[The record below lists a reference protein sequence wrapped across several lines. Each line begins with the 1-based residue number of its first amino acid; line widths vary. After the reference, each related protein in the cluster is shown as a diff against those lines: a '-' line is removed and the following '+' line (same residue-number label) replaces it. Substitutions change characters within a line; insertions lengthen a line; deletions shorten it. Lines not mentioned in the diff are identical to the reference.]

1 MLQTLEDHSGSVKAV
16 QFSSDGSKL
25 ASASHDHT
33 VIVWDP
39 NTGALLQTLDA
50 RLFVLDVTFS
60 ANGSFQQTKIGNF
73 ALQAV
78 LSGLSGRDA
87 WGSHLQVQGTLWYD
101 HKTIWSPP
109 GYLLPRLAGAALEPT
124 VASDRSSGA
133 IHAVDDDG

>member
-1 MLQTLEDHSGSVKAV
+1 MTLEGHSNGVTAV

-25 ASASHDHT
+25 GSASHDHT

-39 NTGALLQTLDA
+39 NTGALLQKLDA
-50 RLFVLDVTFS
+50 QQFVSDVAFS
-60 ANGSFQQTKIGNF
+60 ANGSFLQTNIGSF
-73 ALQAV
+73 ALQTV

-87 WGSHLQVQGTLWYD
+87 WSSHLQVQGTLWHD
-101 HKTIWSPP
+101 HKTIWSRP
-109 GYLLPRLAGAALEPT
+109 GYLLLRRADAALEPT